1 VKADSLSYDTLEE
14 RPLPKWLTDQKSGCN
29 TIQPEKIIMKEDHS
43 ITITLIAT
51 FGFILLVVVL
61 WTLYLIRKHKKK
73 AL

>member
-1 VKADSLSYDTLEE
+1 MNTDSLSYETLEE

-29 TIQPEKIIMKEDHS
+29 TIQHEKIVIKEDHS
-43 ITITLIAT
+43 ITITFIAT
-51 FGFILLVVVL
+51 FGFIILVVAL